1 MRMYRGASYQQMF
14 LFLDVGKLEQFWGH
28 RLWGAS
34 PGPERKYKI
43 HELARPVS
51 AVEMALSV
59 LLTDSDLC
67 RIPTG
72 ETDDASCEVT
82 QSYYDLE
89 KVFSTS
95 EESCTT

>member
-1 MRMYRGASYQQMF
+1 
-14 LFLDVGKLEQFWGH
+14 
-28 RLWGAS
+28 
-34 PGPERKYKI
+34 
-43 HELARPVS
+43 
-51 AVEMALSV
+51 MALSV

-72 ETDDASCEVT
+72 ETDDASCEVA

-89 KVFSTS
+89 KAFSSS